1 GLTFNFGE
9 VIDPETPP
17 TGLEQLSLTITG
29 AWELGLPD
37 MPAVTVEGSVR
48 FDLALNAP
56 SLRTVVEGNANVI
69 GLGDVVSVAG
79 DMELFFGADDT
90 VELIGVIALAP
101 GDLTILKSQGLD
113 FDGVAVL
120 RFNTTAE
127 DVTRELTL
135 PAEGTPRSF
144 AVPAASAGL
153 LLDGGMSFSLL
164 GVEAY
169 RMDGVFAFT

>member
-29 AWELGLPD
+29 AWELGLPEV
-37 MPAVTVEGSVR
+37 PAVTVDGSVR
-48 FDLALNAP
+48 FDLVLNAP
-56 SLRTVVEGNANVI
+56 SLRTVVEGTANII

-101 GDLTILKSQGLD
+101 GDLTILKTQGLD

-135 PAEGTPRSF
+135 PAEGTPGRIHSTGPT
-144 AVPAASAGL
+144 ARPRVGGGARMRPRVRGPARLKSGIAH
-153 LLDGGMSFSLL
+153 
-164 GVEAY
+164 
-169 RMDGVFAFT
+169 